1 MSDLKHLNQV
11 VVGDWAVDGHGK
23 TFTVSINCSHSGRSL
38 ETAYKKGTAKVGF
51 DLLETVAVHYEDNEL
66 PADKLQA
73 LVKNGINI
81 EFENG
86 LEEDGTVSLTRED
99 FPKLYLA
106 ICQLGNPKI
115 EYKKSKQDNIRIRGY
130 GLFWG

>member
-1 MSDLKHLNQV
+1 MTDLKHLIQV
-11 VVGDWAVDGHGK
+11 VVGDWSEDGHGK
-23 TFTVSINCSHSGRSL
+23 TFALSINCSHSGRSL

-51 DLLETVAVHYEDNEL
+51 DLVESVADRYEDNEL

-73 LVKNGINI
+73 LVKNGVKI

-86 LEEDGTVSLTRED
+86 VEDDGTVSLTRED
-99 FPKLYLA
+99 FAKLYLA

-115 EYKKSKQDNIRIRGY
+115 EYKKSRQDKVRVRGY
-130 GLFWG
+130 GLF